1 MTPLDVGK
9 SLLVVLLNEL
19 PVFVGLRIRRLE
31 EVMVLDFAFAHH
43 HLELLNPLIVVFKL
57 GFVLL
62 LTFSFPDHITLAV
75 HVLVLRKRLRI

>member
-31 EVMVLDFAFAHH
+31 EVMVLDFAVAHH
-43 HLELLNPLIVVFKL
+43 HLEFLNPLIVVFKL

-62 LTFSFPDHITLAV
+62 LTFGFPDQITLAV